1 MATRGKKTKAEG
13 RSSDGKFAEGNQLS
27 VGNNGGVESKYRKAY
42 HPNQVLK
49 FALLGL
55 TDKQMSELFD
65 IAESTF
71 NKWKIDF
78 PEFSESIKKGKQ
90 EADANVA
97 SMLYKKAIGYTQKKT
112 IPFKLKET
120 VNGEGSKERIEL
132 VEVEDYYPPEVSAQF
147 IWLKNRQPE
156 LWRDKKEVEFED
168 KRNVNLDKLSDSAL
182 DELENALK
190 ANEE

>member
-1 MATRGKKTKAEG
+1 MATNNKKPKTEG
-13 RSSDGKFAEGNQLS
+13 RSMDGKFAEGNQLS
-27 VGNNGGVESKYRKAY
+27 VGNNGGVESKYKKEY

-55 TDKQMSELFD
+55 TDKQMSDLFD

-120 VNGEGSKERIEL
+120 VNGKGSTEKIEL
-132 VEVEDYYPPEVSAQF
+132 VEIEDYYPPEVSAQF

-156 LWRDKKEVEFED
+156 LWRDKKEVELDD
-168 KRNVNLDKLSDSAL
+168 KRELNTSFLSDSAL
-182 DELENALK
+182 DELEQALK
-190 ANEE
+190 SDEK